1 MDARCPDFT
10 RGTVYFCAM
19 SNTIRFAV
27 IGLGHIGR
35 RHAALIA
42 ARKGA
47 ELIALV
53 DVLPAEQLSRPEGVE
68 EGLPVYRNIEDLLAG
83 STKPDVA
90 CICTPNGLHAPQA
103 IQLLQAGV
111 HVVIEKPIAL
121 STADAEAIIAAAAS
135 AGCHVFGVMQNR
147 YSPASAWL
155 KEQTKNQSL
164 GRILQ
169 VHLSCF
175 WNRDHRYYTLP
186 PDGRPHPWHGDSELD
201 GGVLY
206 TQFAHFIDLLCW
218 CFGEVNVHSARFAN
232 QNHEGL
238 HTFADTGTVHFSLGG
253 GTLGSLN
260 FSTAI
265 WDRNF
270 ESTLTVIGER
280 GTIKLGGQYM
290 NELRYCHVEGLD
302 QPELPPSSPANNY
315 GPYTGSAANH
325 HFVID
330 NVVGVLKGQAEIA
343 TTAEEGLAVVRV
355 IEDIYAKGN

>member
-1 MDARCPDFT
+1 MDALNAGFT
-10 RGTVYFCAM
+10 HRAVYFCDM
-19 SNTIRFAV
+19 SNPIRFAV

-35 RHAALIA
+35 RHAALIT
-42 ARKGA
+42 ARPGA
-47 ELIALV
+47 RLVALC
-53 DVLPAEQLSRPEGVE
+53 DVLPEERGFRPEGVGE
-68 EGLPVYRNIEDLLAG
+68 EIPLFKAVGDLLG
-83 STKPDVA
+83 RGPELDVA
-90 CICTPNGLHAPQA
+90 CICTPNGLHASQA
-103 IQLLQAGV
+103 IQLLEAGV
-111 HVVIEKPIAL
+111 HVVVEKPLAL
-121 STADAEAIIAAAAS
+121 TTADAEAIIAAAAK
-135 AGCHVFGVMQNR
+135 ANRQVFGVMQNR

-155 KEQTKNQSL
+155 KEQMDNQSL

-169 VHLSCF
+169 VHLNCF

-186 PDGRPHPWHGDSELD
+186 PNQRPHPWHGDTDLD
-201 GGVLY
+201 GGVLF
-206 TQFAHFIDLLCW
+206 TQFAHFVDLLCW

-232 QNHEGL
+232 QNHEDL
-238 HTFADTGTVHFSLGG
+238 HVFADTGTVQFSLGE

-290 NELRYCHVEGLD
+290 NDLRYCHVEGLD
-302 QPELPPSSPANNY
+302 QPELPPSNPANNY

-330 NVVGVLKGQAEIA
+330 NVVDVLNGRGEIA
-343 TTAEEGLAVVRV
+343 TTAGEGLAVVKV
-355 IEDIYAKGN
+355 IEAIYKAGV

>member
-1 MDARCPDFT
+1 
-10 RGTVYFCAM
+10 M
-19 SNTIRFAV
+19 SNLIRFAV

-35 RHAALIA
+35 RHAALTA
-42 ARKGA
+42 THKQAKV
-47 ELIALV
+47 IALV
-53 DVLPAEQLSRPEGVE
+53 DTLEEDQLVRPEGIE
-68 EGLPVYRNIEDLLAG
+68 EQTPHFQTIGQMLSAG
-83 STKPDVA
+83 VVPDVA

-103 IQLLQAGV
+103 IQLLEAGI
-111 HVVIEKPIAL
+111 HVVVEKPLAL
-121 STADAEAIIAAAAS
+121 TTKDADAIIAAAQI
-135 AGCHVFGVMQNR
+135 AGRHVFGVMQNR

-155 KEQTKNQSL
+155 KEQLDGERL

-169 VHLSCF
+169 VHLNCF

-186 PDGRPHPWHGDSELD
+186 PDGRPHPWHGNTELD
-201 GGVLY
+201 GGVLF

-218 CFGEVNVHSARFAN
+218 CFGDVNVHSARFAN
-232 QNHEGL
+232 QNHEDL
-238 HTFADTGTVHFSLGG
+238 HIFADTGTVHFSLGG

-290 NELRYCHVEGLD
+290 NELRYCHVEGMD
-302 QPELPPSSPANNY
+302 QPELPPSNPANNY

-330 NVVGVLKGQAEIA
+330 NVVDVLNGKSAIA
-343 TTAEEGLAVVRV
+343 TTAAEGRSVVEV
-355 IEDIYAKGN
+355 IEAIYGVE